1 MEQVPIAE
9 PKPMF
14 RLGKDEYEGLHRRYS
29 QIMSRPLSCD
39 SIATFDKGEIGQKL
53 SSLFKGMMKAL
64 FNEKGSSLRIDI
76 LAEKP
81 AQDFINAHAEV
92 LDSGFQQVPMSD
104 VMRARLQR
112 SDYIFSGIKTF
123 HELNEAFPSL
133 LDENGNRK
141 PFEQFLNDVQKID
154 HTYNQNY
161 LRAEYN
167 FVQASASMAAKW
179 EKFTEDGDR
188 YNLQYRTANDDKV
201 RPEHAALDRVTLPI
215 TDPFWESYYPPNGW
229 NCRCTV
235 VQVRKSKYPETPHDE
250 AMSLGEQATG
260 NDTKGI
266 FHFNAGKEQKTVPDY
281 NPYTIRRCRDCDIA
295 KGKATLAFVPENELC
310 DACRL
315 LHGHFEQMGEKRQ
328 EGNGTVTIHRLINRN
343 DSDFNKLN
351 EIATFFAREQGA
363 EVILTPKMSR
373 PPKFQYECIYGS
385 LVGTKYER
393 KCPDLCINGI
403 WYEHEGFTSS
413 NPKNAFRNMLNDG
426 LKQSDR
432 LIIDNPNLTDRYMIH
447 SINKRVLIDRQHISE
462 IWIREI
468 DGNIRLL
475 YKKTDG

>member
-1 MEQVPIAE
+1 
-9 PKPMF
+9 
-14 RLGKDEYEGLHRRYS
+14 
-29 QIMSRPLSCD
+29 
-39 SIATFDKGEIGQKL
+39 
-53 SSLFKGMMKAL
+53 MMKAL

-81 AQDFINAHAEV
+81 AQDFISAHAEA
-92 LDSGFQQVPMSD
+92 LDATFTQVPMSD
-104 VMRARLQR
+104 LMRSRLQR

-141 PFEQFLNDVQKID
+141 PFERFLNDVQKID
-154 HTYNQNY
+154 QTYNQNY

-179 EKFTEDGDR
+179 EKFAEDGDR
-188 YNLQYRTANDDKV
+188 YNLQYRTAGDDKV

-295 KGKATLAFVPENELC
+295 KGNTTLRYPGYPENPDSPNNLNLTFIPENELC
-310 DACRL
+310 AACRL
-315 LHGHFEQMGEKRQ
+315 LHGHFEQIGEKRQ
-328 EGNGTVTIHRLINRN
+328 EGKGTVTIHRLINRN
-343 DSDFNKLN
+343 DSDFDKLN
-351 EIATFFAREQGA
+351 EIATFFARVQGA
-363 EVILTPKMSR
+363 EVILTLKMSR
-373 PPKFQYECIYGS
+373 PSKFQYECVYGS
-385 LVGTKYER
+385 LVGTKYED
-393 KCPDLCINGI
+393 KCPDLLVNGV
-403 WYEHEGFTSS
+403 WYEHEGFKTD
-413 NPKNAFRNMLNDG
+413 NPKRAFSNMMNHG
-426 LKQSDR
+426 LKQASRIVIDR
-432 LIIDNPNLTDRYMIH
+432 PALTQRYMLR
-447 SINKRVLIDRQHISE
+447 SIINRINMGADIDEVWLREKTGE
-462 IWIREI
+462 ITC
-468 DGNIRLL
+468 L
-475 YKKTDG
+475 YKTTDG